1 MQLHKDKERFHD
13 AIMAASA
20 KFGFEPA
27 LIEKDYFVTQ
37 FLKRATERINGLVFK
52 GGTSLSKCYKLI
64 DRFSEDVDL
73 TLDAE
78 HFTQGRKRNSIKE
91 LIAVCDDLELILLN
105 REKIELHT
113 HGNFNR
119 FEIQYP
125 IKFQSDDVKSELIV
139 EMTYIQKSYPSEESE
154 ASSYIGDFLK
164 EAGSSTILAEYGLE
178 PFCVQ
183 VQALQRTLIDKVFAL
198 CDYYLSGDTERNSR
212 HIYDIAKLLTKVN
225 AFDGTLQVLVSNVRN
240 DRKRNRT
247 CLSAQDGVDV
257 PEVLKSIINTEFF
270 KKDYDETTLK
280 LLSKPISYEDA
291 IKSLQTVIDSEIF
304 SI

>member
-27 LIEKDYFVTQ
+27 LIEKDYFVTL

-105 REKIELHT
+105 REKIELHKY
-113 HGNFNR
+113 G
-119 FEIQYP
+119 I
-125 IKFQSDDVKSELIV
+125 L
-139 EMTYIQKSYPSEESE
+139 QKR
-154 ASSYIGDFLK
+154 L
-164 EAGSSTILAEYGLE
+164 
-178 PFCVQ
+178 
-183 VQALQRTLIDKVFAL
+183 
-198 CDYYLSGDTERNSR
+198 
-212 HIYDIAKLLTKVN
+212 
-225 AFDGTLQVLVSNVRN
+225 
-240 DRKRNRT
+240 
-247 CLSAQDGVDV
+247 
-257 PEVLKSIINTEFF
+257 
-270 KKDYDETTLK
+270 
-280 LLSKPISYEDA
+280 
-291 IKSLQTVIDSEIF
+291 
-304 SI
+304 